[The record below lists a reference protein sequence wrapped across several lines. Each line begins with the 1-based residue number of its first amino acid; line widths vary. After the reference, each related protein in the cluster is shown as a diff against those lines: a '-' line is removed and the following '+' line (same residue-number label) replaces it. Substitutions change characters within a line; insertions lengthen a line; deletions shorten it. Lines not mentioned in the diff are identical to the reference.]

1 MQDKINE
8 GRNIS
13 LLDPTMEVGK
23 EVAMA
28 CCKLLLEQLL
38 VMVGSLK
45 PILASFTT
53 TIFGLV
59 RCNRSL
65 LTTIWH

>member
-1 MQDKINE
+1 
-8 GRNIS
+8 
-13 LLDPTMEVGK
+13 MEVGK

-28 CCKLLLEQLL
+28 CYKLLLEQLL

>member
-1 MQDKINE
+1 M
-8 GRNIS
+8 S
-13 LLDPTMEVGK
+13 LLDATLEVGK
-23 EVAMA
+23 HVAMA
-28 CCKLLLEQLL
+28 SCKLRLEQLFA
-38 VMVGSLK
+38 MVGSLK

-59 RCNRSL
+59 RCIRIL

>member
-1 MQDKINE
+1 M
-8 GRNIS
+8 S
-13 LLDPTMEVGK
+13 LLDATLEVGK
-23 EVAMA
+23 HVAMA
-28 CCKLLLEQLL
+28 CCKLLLEQLFA
-38 VMVGSLK
+38 MVGSLK

-65 LTTIWH
+65 LSTIWH

>member
-1 MQDKINE
+1 
-8 GRNIS
+8 
-13 LLDPTMEVGK
+13 MEVGK

-28 CCKLLLEQLL
+28 YYKLLLEQLL

>member
-1 MQDKINE
+1 MQDKINQ
-8 GRNIS
+8 GRNFS
-13 LLDPTMEVGK
+13 LLDPTKEVGK
-23 EVAMA
+23 EVTMA
-28 CCKLLLEQLL
+28 CYKLLLEQLL

-45 PILASFTT
+45 PIPASFTT

-59 RCNRSL
+59 RRNRSL